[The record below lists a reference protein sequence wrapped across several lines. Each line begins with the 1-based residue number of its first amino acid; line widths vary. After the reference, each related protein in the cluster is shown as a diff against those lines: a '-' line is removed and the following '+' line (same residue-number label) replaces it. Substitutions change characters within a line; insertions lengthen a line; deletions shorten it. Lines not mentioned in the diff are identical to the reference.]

1 MEGMD
6 LLILTL
12 LGWIYQT
19 TAESEVCVSIDA
31 STNFIKTGEA
41 FSIDCNIF
49 GLSGVD
55 LLTLNVE
62 ILLRQNQF
70 IKRIVKGSIS
80 NFENNDLPEND
91 NYSRMVYFY
100 YKDDDYNKRTIVRL
114 HVSNASNLDEGL
126 YICYATLSD
135 KNITKY
141 NSKRLYTSNSSRAGN
156 LTEYV
161 IMPKPNASSPT
172 LTPFDCSV
180 FENDS
185 IAHQIR
191 LRPNESAFYSVLPTF
206 SVNNNIIVI
215 SKPWV
220 SYKGCYN
227 YTVNKFKE
235 EDCTTIDVTEWTK
248 TIDRLPLIGVT
259 RLNKCILLDQS
270 ENATGKRVSYEY
282 CREDK
287 KDSYE
292 YIELYSIIDGSYSLS
307 FIGEESSTC
316 NAAYID
322 IEENK
327 FWGIPCS
334 ETARCD
340 AFCLRHDGSNVT
352 EHDNKQWKDAMDFC
366 ISLNKSLP
374 GIESDLLKSPLSH
387 IVNNS
392 LICLAVYQNLS
403 IMFRPV
409 IKQIKNID
417 GNTTVQPTNN
427 TRGLPFLCR
436 VKTDSSR
443 AGNLTEYVIMPKPN
457 ASSPTL
463 TPFDCSVFEDDSI
476 AHQIRLRPNESAFY
490 SVLPTFSV
498 NNKSIVISKP
508 WVSYKGCY
516 NYTVKNFKDE
526 DCTTIDVTEWT
537 NTIDRLPLIGVTRL
551 NRCILLDQS
560 ENATGKQVSYE
571 YCREDKKDS
580 YEYIELY
587 SIIDGSYSLSFTGEE
602 SSTCNA
608 SYIDIEKNKLWGIP
622 CSEIARCDAFCLRH
636 DGSNVT
642 EHDNKQWKDAMDL
655 CISLNKSLPGIESDL
670 LKSPLSHIVNNSLIC
685 LAVYQNLSIMF
696 RPVIK
701 QIKNI
706 DGNTTVQPT
715 NNTRGLPFLCRVKTD
730 YEKPVPCINTSQT
743 VSNVFT
749 PTIGQNTGVPPT
761 RQSDSKLIV
770 IIAPSSVGFLLI
782 VVVVSCVIHRVK
794 RNRKNQGIRN
804 TGLTSKE
811 YIYSQPVNIQEAV
824 IENIQREPINNIEQ
838 LEEDYSKLHSA
849 DKIKFNNT
857 LEDEY
862 AMTDQSSEYDVLRNT
877 RENQEVSVDANI
889 YDRTNNSVSGIYD
902 TTLQTPDND
911 TYNL

>member
-1 MEGMD
+1 MD
-6 LLILTL
+6 LLILTFF
-12 LGWIYQT
+12 GWIYQT
-19 TAESEVCVSIDA
+19 TADSELCVSIDA

-91 NYSRMVYFY
+91 NYSWMVFY
-100 YKDDDYNKRTIVRL
+100 YKDDDYHKRTIVRL

-126 YICYATLSD
+126 YLCYATLSN

-141 NSKRLYTSNSSRAGN
+141 NSISLYTSNSSRAGN

-161 IMPKPNASSPT
+161 T
-172 LTPFDCSV
+172 
-180 FENDS
+180 
-185 IAHQIR
+185 
-191 LRPNESAFYSVLPTF
+191 
-206 SVNNNIIVI
+206 
-215 SKPWV
+215 
-220 SYKGCYN
+220 
-227 YTVNKFKE
+227 
-235 EDCTTIDVTEWTK
+235 
-248 TIDRLPLIGVT
+248 
-259 RLNKCILLDQS
+259 
-270 ENATGKRVSYEY
+270 
-282 CREDK
+282 
-287 KDSYE
+287 
-292 YIELYSIIDGSYSLS
+292 
-307 FIGEESSTC
+307 
-316 NAAYID
+316 
-322 IEENK
+322 
-327 FWGIPCS
+327 
-334 ETARCD
+334 
-340 AFCLRHDGSNVT
+340 
-352 EHDNKQWKDAMDFC
+352 
-366 ISLNKSLP
+366 
-374 GIESDLLKSPLSH
+374 
-387 IVNNS
+387 
-392 LICLAVYQNLS
+392 
-403 IMFRPV
+403 
-409 IKQIKNID
+409 
-417 GNTTVQPTNN
+417 
-427 TRGLPFLCR
+427 
-436 VKTDSSR
+436 
-443 AGNLTEYVIMPKPN
+443 MPKPN

-516 NYTVKNFKDE
+516 NYTVTKFKDE

-537 NTIDRLPLIGVTRL
+537 KTIDRLPLIGVTRL
-551 NRCILLDQS
+551 NRCILLDKS

-587 SIIDGSYSLSFTGEE
+587 SIIDGSYSLSFIGEE

-608 SYIDIEKNKLWGIP
+608 AYIDIEDYKLWGIP
-622 CSEIARCDAFCLRH
+622 CSEIDRCDAFCLRH

-642 EHDNKQWKDAMDL
+642 EHDNKQWKYAMDL

-730 YEKPVPCINTSQT
+730 SKKPVPCINTSQT
-743 VSNVFT
+743 DRNVFT
-749 PTIGQNTGVPPT
+749 PTMGQNTGVPPT
-761 RQSDSKLIV
+761 RQSNSKLII
-770 IIAPSSVGFLLI
+770 IIAPSSLGFLLI
-782 VVVVSCVIHRVK
+782 VVLVSCVIHRVK
-794 RNRKNQGIRN
+794 RNRKNQGNRN

-811 YIYSQPVNIQEAV
+811 YIYSQPVNTQEAV

-838 LEEDYSKLHSA
+838 LEGDYSKLHSA

-862 AMTDQSSEYDVLRNT
+862 AMTEQSSEYDVLRNT

>member
-1 MEGMD
+1 MD
-6 LLILTL
+6 LLILTF

-19 TAESEVCVSIDA
+19 TADSELCVSIDA

-91 NYSRMVYFY
+91 NYSWMVFY
-100 YKDDDYNKRTIVRL
+100 YKDDDYHKRTIVRL

-126 YICYATLSD
+126 YLCYATLSN

-141 NSKRLYTSNSSRAGN
+141 NSISLYTSNSSRAGN

-161 IMPKPNASSPT
+161 T
-172 LTPFDCSV
+172 
-180 FENDS
+180 
-185 IAHQIR
+185 
-191 LRPNESAFYSVLPTF
+191 
-206 SVNNNIIVI
+206 
-215 SKPWV
+215 
-220 SYKGCYN
+220 
-227 YTVNKFKE
+227 
-235 EDCTTIDVTEWTK
+235 
-248 TIDRLPLIGVT
+248 
-259 RLNKCILLDQS
+259 
-270 ENATGKRVSYEY
+270 
-282 CREDK
+282 
-287 KDSYE
+287 
-292 YIELYSIIDGSYSLS
+292 
-307 FIGEESSTC
+307 
-316 NAAYID
+316 
-322 IEENK
+322 
-327 FWGIPCS
+327 
-334 ETARCD
+334 
-340 AFCLRHDGSNVT
+340 
-352 EHDNKQWKDAMDFC
+352 
-366 ISLNKSLP
+366 
-374 GIESDLLKSPLSH
+374 
-387 IVNNS
+387 
-392 LICLAVYQNLS
+392 
-403 IMFRPV
+403 
-409 IKQIKNID
+409 
-417 GNTTVQPTNN
+417 
-427 TRGLPFLCR
+427 
-436 VKTDSSR
+436 
-443 AGNLTEYVIMPKPN
+443 MPKPN

-516 NYTVKNFKDE
+516 NYTVKIFKDE

-537 NTIDRLPLIGVTRL
+537 KRIDRLPLIGVTRL

-571 YCREDKKDS
+571 YCREDKTDS

-587 SIIDGSYSLSFTGEE
+587 SIIDGSYSLSFIGEE

-608 SYIDIEKNKLWGIP
+608 AYIDIEENKLRGIP
-622 CSEIARCDAFCLRH
+622 CSEIARCDVFCLRH

-642 EHDNKQWKDAMDL
+642 EHGNKQWKDAMDL

-670 LKSPLSHIVNNSLIC
+670 LKSPQSHIANKSLNFIC

-696 RPVIK
+696 LPVIK
-701 QIKNI
+701 QIKNKE
-706 DGNTTVQPT
+706 GNTTVQTT

-730 YEKPVPCINTSQT
+730 SEKPVPCINTLQT
-743 VSNVFT
+743 DNTVFT
-749 PTIGQNTGVPPT
+749 PTIGQNTGVPTT
-761 RQSDSKLIV
+761 RQSDSKLII

-804 TGLTSKE
+804 TGLMSKE
-811 YIYSQPVNIQEAV
+811 YIYSQPVNTQEAV
-824 IENIQREPINNIEQ
+824 IENIQRDSINNIEQ

-862 AMTDQSSEYDVLRNT
+862 AMTEQSSEYDVLRNT

>member
-1 MEGMD
+1 MD
-6 LLILTL
+6 LLILTFF
-12 LGWIYQT
+12 GWIYQT
-19 TAESEVCVSIDA
+19 TADSELCVSIDA

-49 GLSGVD
+49 ELSGVD

-91 NYSRMVYFY
+91 NYSWMVFY
-100 YKDDDYNKRTIVRL
+100 YKDDDYHKRTIVRL

-126 YICYATLSD
+126 YLCYATLSN
-135 KNITKY
+135 KKITKY
-141 NSKRLYTSNSSRAGN
+141 NSKSLYTSNSSRAGN

-161 IMPKPNASSPT
+161 TMPKPNASSPT

-180 FENDS
+180 FEDDS
-185 IAHQIR
+185 IVHQIR

-206 SVNNNIIVI
+206 SVNNKSIVI

-352 EHDNKQWKDAMDFC
+352 EHGNKQWK
-366 ISLNKSLP
+366 K
-374 GIESDLLKSPLSH
+374 
-387 IVNNS
+387 
-392 LICLAVYQNLS
+392 
-403 IMFRPV
+403 
-409 IKQIKNID
+409 
-417 GNTTVQPTNN
+417 
-427 TRGLPFLCR
+427 
-436 VKTDSSR
+436 
-443 AGNLTEYVIMPKPN
+443 
-457 ASSPTL
+457 
-463 TPFDCSVFEDDSI
+463 
-476 AHQIRLRPNESAFY
+476 
-490 SVLPTFSV
+490 
-498 NNKSIVISKP
+498 
-508 WVSYKGCY
+508 
-516 NYTVKNFKDE
+516 
-526 DCTTIDVTEWT
+526 
-537 NTIDRLPLIGVTRL
+537 
-551 NRCILLDQS
+551 
-560 ENATGKQVSYE
+560 
-571 YCREDKKDS
+571 
-580 YEYIELY
+580 
-587 SIIDGSYSLSFTGEE
+587 
-602 SSTCNA
+602 
-608 SYIDIEKNKLWGIP
+608 
-622 CSEIARCDAFCLRH
+622 
-636 DGSNVT
+636 
-642 EHDNKQWKDAMDL
+642 AMDL

-743 VSNVFT
+743 DSNVFT

-761 RQSDSKLIV
+761 RQSDSKLII

-804 TGLTSKE
+804 TGLMSKE
-811 YIYSQPVNIQEAV
+811 HIYSQPVNTQEAV
-824 IENIQREPINNIEQ
+824 IENIQRDSINNIEQ

-862 AMTDQSSEYDVLRNT
+862 AMTEQSSEYDVLRNT